1 MNTRAIDA
9 TPWYRQRWPWLLI
22 AGPATVVVA
31 GAVTVWLA
39 IRSDDGLVADDYYK
53 QGLAINQVIGR
64 ADRAKALGISANV
77 SIGADGRVAAVV
89 DAVGS
94 TADATPES
102 ITLLIAHP
110 TRAGGDV
117 RGELRRAA
125 DGSYAGRIVPP
136 GSGRW
141 RVILESATWR
151 LPATDI
157 DGLPATVRLDAGAR

>member
-1 MNTRAIDA
+1 MNTRAIDV

-22 AGPATVVVA
+22 SGPAIVVVA

-64 ADRAKALGISANV
+64 ADRAKALGISAHV
-77 SIGADGRVAAVV
+77 SIGADGRVRATV

-94 TADATPES
+94 TADVTPES

-125 DGSYAGRIVPP
+125 DGTYAGRVTPP
-136 GSGRW
+136 GPGRW
-141 RVILESATWR
+141 RVILEAATWR
-151 LPATDI
+151 LPATEI
-157 DGLPATVRLDAGAR
+157 EALPTTVQLEAGAR